1 MHHRQIDLPTHPP
14 SRLSSF
20 VVFAPSSLRSLP
32 WSTHEC
38 GRGHGSEITIF
49 LLTTSRSSSS
59 SLSLPRRWRRQQL
72 SPLSA
77 PCIPSPP
84 SLFDCQMPRDDTVVA
99 IFVVIASVISF
110 LPPPSRPDN
119 AAATPTTQWH
129 TRRLRHPSR
138 RRRPSNTTA
147 RLSPRRQLNNVTL
160 TTPRHLRGDDYAN
173 GVRRRKKGERRRAY
187 IIGH

>member
-1 MHHRQIDLPTHPP
+1 
-14 SRLSSF
+14 
-20 VVFAPSSLRSLP
+20 
-32 WSTHEC
+32 
-38 GRGHGSEITIF
+38 
-49 LLTTSRSSSS
+49 
-59 SLSLPRRWRRQQL
+59 LPRRWRRQQL

-129 TRRLRHPSR
+129 TRRFRHPSLPLTPR

-147 RLSPRRQLNNVTL
+147 RLPPRRHLNNVNL
-160 TTPRHLRGDDYAN
+160 TTPRHARCCSPASVPPQPKCVPLIL
-173 GVRRRKKGERRRAY
+173 AY
-187 IIGH
+187 IKIRYNTPVRIVLTMMLYLLYLLFTVYDVV

>member
-1 MHHRQIDLPTHPP
+1 M
-14 SRLSSF
+14 
-20 VVFAPSSLRSLP
+20 FAPSSLGSLP

-38 GRGHGSEITIF
+38 GRGHGSETTIF
-49 LLTTSRSSSS
+49 LLTTSLSSSS

-129 TRRLRHPSR
+129 TRRLRHPSLPLTPR

-147 RLSPRRQLNNVTL
+147 RLPPRRHLNNVNL
-160 TTPRHLRGDDYAN
+160 TTPRHARCCSPPC
-173 GVRRRKKGERRRAY
+173 RRNLNASR
-187 IIGH
+187 